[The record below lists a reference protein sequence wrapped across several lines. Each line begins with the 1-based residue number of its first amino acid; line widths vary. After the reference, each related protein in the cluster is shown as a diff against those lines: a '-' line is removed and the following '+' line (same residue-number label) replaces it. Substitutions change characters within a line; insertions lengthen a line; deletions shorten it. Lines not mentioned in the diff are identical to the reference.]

1 MLRSYL
7 KLAWRVLCRRRFFT
21 AISLFGISLTL
32 VVLMV
37 ATALLDHTFAP
48 MAPEIRQDRTL
59 VIFNGTLIGP
69 NSMWRDGAGFRLLD
83 RYARNLANVE
93 RMAVVTFPEE
103 VYSYPG
109 GTRVQSSLRRADA
122 EYWRILDFD
131 FLEGGPFADE
141 DVRNGSRVA
150 VINEATRDL
159 FFGAPPAVGRWID
172 ADGQRFRVV
181 GVVANVSASRP
192 VSAGDIFVPYT
203 TAKTDAYRTRLLG
216 SFMGVLLARQP
227 GDLPGIRAE
236 FASRVKTAPMPDK
249 EFEHLYAPAE
259 TYFESVAGDTFGQ
272 REDDAN
278 HAERLWIAIVGSAL
292 LFLLLPTVNLVNLN
306 VSRIMERA
314 SEIGVRK
321 AFGASTGTLVMQ
333 FIVENVLLTL
343 LGGAIGLVLSVVALK
358 AISAA
363 ELIQHA
369 RLGINA
375 RVFLYGLGLSL
386 VFGLLSGVY
395 PAWRMARLNPVVALK
410 GAAR

>member
-1 MLRSYL
+1 MLKNYL
-7 KLAWRVLCRRRFFT
+7 LLSWRVLWRRRFFT

-48 MAPEIRQDRTL
+48 MAPEVRQDRTL
-59 VIFNGTLIGP
+59 VIFNGTLVGP
-69 NSMWRDGAGFRLLD
+69 HSVWRDGAGFQLID

-93 RMAVVTFPEE
+93 RVAVISFPED
-103 VYSYPG
+103 VFSYPG

-122 EYWRILDFD
+122 EFWRILDFD
-131 FLEGGPFADE
+131 FLEGGPFADQ

-150 VINEATRDL
+150 VINAATRDR
-159 FFGAPPAVGRWID
+159 FFGGAPAVGRWID

-192 VSAGDIFVPYT
+192 VSTGDIFVPYT
-203 TAKTDAYRTRLLG
+203 TAKTDDYKTRLLG
-216 SFMGVLLARQP
+216 SFMGILLGRSPA
-227 GDLPGIRAE
+227 DLPGIKAE
-236 FASRVKTAPMPDK
+236 FASLVKTVPMPDK
-249 EFEHLYAPAE
+249 EFEHLYAAAE
-259 TYFESVAGDTFGQ
+259 TYFESVAADTFGQ
-272 REDDAN
+272 RTDDTSR
-278 HAERLWIAIVGSAL
+278 AERLWIAIVGSAL

-333 FIVENVLLTL
+333 FIVENVMLTL
-343 LGGAIGLVLSVVALK
+343 LGGAIGFVLSAVVLK
-358 AISAA
+358 AITAA
-363 ELIQHA
+363 ELIEHA
-369 RLGINA
+369 RLALNG
-375 RVFLYGLGLSL
+375 RVFVYGLGLSL

-395 PAWRMARLNPVVALK
+395 PAWRMARLNPVAALK
-410 GAAR
+410 GVSR

>member
-7 KLAWRVLCRRRFFT
+7 KLAWRVLWRRRFFT

-48 MAPEIRQDRTL
+48 MAPEVRQARTL
-59 VIFNGTLIGP
+59 VIFNATMTGP
-69 NSMWRDGAGFRLLD
+69 RSTWRDGAGFQLVD

-93 RMAVVTFPEE
+93 RVAMISFPED
-103 VYSYPG
+103 VFSYPG
-109 GTRVQSSLRRADA
+109 STRVQSSLRRADA

-131 FLEGGPFADE
+131 FLEGGPFADQ

-150 VINEATRDL
+150 VINAATRDR
-159 FFGAPPAVGRWID
+159 FFGAAPAVGRWID

-192 VSAGDIFVPYT
+192 VSTGDIFVPYT
-203 TAKTDAYRTRLLG
+203 TAKTDAYKTRLLG
-216 SFMGVLLARQP
+216 GFMGILLGRSP
-227 GDLPGIRAE
+227 SDLQGIKAE
-236 FASRVKTAPMPDK
+236 FASLMKTVPMPDK
-249 EFEHLYAPAE
+249 NYEHLYAAAE
-259 TYFESVAGDTFGQ
+259 TYFESVAADTFGQ
-272 REDDAN
+272 RNDDTTR
-278 HAERLWIAIVGSAL
+278 AERLWIAIVGAAL

-321 AFGASTGTLVMQ
+321 AFGASTGTLVTQ
-333 FIVENVLLTL
+333 FIVENVMLTL
-343 LGGAIGLVLSVVALK
+343 LGGAIGFVLSAVALK
-358 AISAA
+358 AITAA
-363 ELIQHA
+363 ELIEHA
-369 RLGINA
+369 RLAING

-395 PAWRMARLNPVVALK
+395 PAWRMARLNPVAALK
-410 GAAR
+410 GVGR